1 MNEGPRPQEVIPP
14 APMRANRPT
23 LGPGYDW
30 LLELMRQLGR
40 PAAFFL
46 CLVAMTFQITAPP
59 EARMDALTFGLF
71 MGLLAALCGLRTVDI
86 ANARNAI
93 TAA

>member
-1 MNEGPRPQEVIPP
+1 MSSTEYVGPRPLDSP
-14 APMRANRPT
+14 APAAHRPT

-30 LLELMRQLGR
+30 LIELMRQLGR

-46 CLVAMTFQITAPP
+46 CLVAMLFQITAPP

-71 MGLLAALCGLRTVDI
+71 MGLLGALCGLRSVDI
-86 ANARNAI
+86 ANARNA
-93 TAA
+93 AGV